1 LYKQFLEWKW
11 IFLSCINITMSD
23 AMAESLNCASQ
34 KRRAV
39 ASRSYRVKVSPVNG
53 QNFTAG
59 QTVNIDL
66 PSNLA
71 ATYVNNWNQCYLKF
85 KVTPT
90 GNPLTIDKAASCF
103 ISRVQSMTAGAQIFD
118 CPSWNVL
125 MNVLLD
131 SDSGPAYKAGYG
143 NILMGTQGSNP
154 AGEVL
159 TAGNA
164 RVFCVPFTLH
174 PFGMSTPH
182 RLMPLSSSA
191 PVQFKLT
198 LASIQEA
205 GYAAT
210 APTALTFEEVELVCV
225 FTELSAGAE
234 QQVMQMNGGQ
244 FNILANSWQ
253 AISTSMETAST
264 AVTSNVGI
272 SVSSLERVLVVHRP
286 NTSLTGQAYYSQSN
300 RITNGLSEWSLL
312 INGEQY
318 PQRPIK
324 VEGAGAECIAEYLL
338 SDHSLVN
345 FDKQSSFNVAVA
357 FDTASYNG
365 LDATSVGKVAP
376 TPYTLAAASATGASP
391 GTALAAGNI
400 GSFFAGLELEGL
412 ELETGL
418 SDGRSQRLYSGIST
432 ISSTVNFRG
441 IYAGGASTVA
451 SEITFFLGYTVLLSL
466 NARGTNVWSI
476 SV

>member
-1 LYKQFLEWKW
+1 
-11 IFLSCINITMSD
+11 MAD
-23 AMAESLNCASQ
+23 ALAESLNYASQ
-34 KRRAV
+34 KRRSV
-39 ASRSYRVKVSPVNG
+39 ASRSYRVKISPVNG

-59 QTVNIDL
+59 QTVNIDM

-71 ATYVNNWNQCYLKF
+71 ATYVNWNQCYLKF
-85 KVTPT
+85 KVTPV
-90 GNPLTIDKAASCF
+90 GNSLTVDKAASCF
-103 ISRVQSMTAGAQIFD
+103 ISRVQSMTAGAQIYD
-118 CPSWNVL
+118 CPSWHVL

-131 SDSGPAYKAGYG
+131 SDSGPGYKAGYG

-154 AGEVL
+154 AGE
-159 TAGNA
+159 TIAGGTS

-198 LASIQEA
+198 LASITEA
-205 GYAAT
+205 GYAA
-210 APTALTFEEVELVCV
+210 ANAIPTALNFEEVELVCV
-225 FTELSAGAE
+225 FTELSSAAE
-234 QQVMQMNGGQ
+234 QQVQQMNAGQ

-253 AISTSMETAST
+253 AISTNMADAAT

-272 SVSSLERVLVVHRP
+272 SVSSLERVIVVHRP
-286 NTSLTGQAYYSQSN
+286 NTSATGQAYFSQSN

-324 VEGAGAECIAEYLL
+324 VEGKGAEVLAEYLL

-345 FDKQSSFNVAVA
+345 FDKQSSFNVAIANVGGVA
-357 FDTASYNG
+357 YNG
-365 LDATSVGKVAP
+365 LDATSVGNTAP
-376 TPYTLAAASATGASP
+376 APYTLAAGTATGASP
-391 GTALAAGNI
+391 GTSAAAGDI
-400 GSFFAGLELEGL
+400 GSFFAGL

-432 ISSTVNFRG
+432 ISSTVNYRG
-441 IYAGGASTVA
+441 IYAGGAATVPA
-451 SEITFFLGYTVLLSL
+451 EITFFLGYTVLLSL
-466 NARGTNVWSI
+466 NSRGTNVWAI

>member
-1 LYKQFLEWKW
+1 
-11 IFLSCINITMSD
+11 MSD
-23 AMAESLNCASQ
+23 ALAESLQYASQ

-39 ASRSYRVKVSPVNG
+39 SSRSYRVKISPVNG
-53 QNFTAG
+53 QNFKAG
-59 QTVNIDL
+59 QTINLDL

-71 ATYVNNWNQCYLKF
+71 ASYINWNQCYLRF
-85 KVTPT
+85 KVTAAT
-90 GNPLTIDKAASCF
+90 NDLTVDKAASCF
-103 ISRVQSMTAGAQIFD
+103 ISRVQCMTAGAQIFD
-118 CPSWNVL
+118 CPSWNIL

-131 SDSGPAYKAGYG
+131 TDSSPGYKAGYG
-143 NILMGTQGSNP
+143 NVLMGTQGSNP

-159 TAGNA
+159 DAGVA

-182 RLMPLSSSA
+182 RLMPVSSSA
-191 PVQFKLT
+191 GVQFKIT
-198 LASIQEA
+198 LSSIQEA

-210 APTALTFEEVELVCV
+210 APTDLSFDEVELVCV
-225 FTELSAGAE
+225 FTELSAAAE

-253 AISTSMETAST
+253 AISTSMDAGST

-286 NTSLTGQAYYSQSN
+286 DTSLRGQAYYSQSN

-324 VEGAGAECIAEYLL
+324 VDGKGAECIAEYLL

-365 LDATSVGKVAP
+365 LDAVSVGKVAP
-376 TPYTLAAASATGASP
+376 APYTLAAASADGDSP

-400 GSFFAGLELEGL
+400 GSFFAGL

-441 IYAGGASTVA
+441 IYAGGASTIA

-466 NARGTNVWSI
+466 NARGTNVWAI

>member
-1 LYKQFLEWKW
+1 
-11 IFLSCINITMSD
+11 MSD
-23 AMAESLNCASQ
+23 AMAESLNYASQ

-39 ASRSYRVKVSPVNG
+39 SSRSYRVKISPVNG

-71 ATYVNNWNQCYLKF
+71 ATYVNWNQCYLKF

-90 GNPLTIDKAASCF
+90 GGDFIVDKAASCF
-103 ISRVQSMTAGAQIFD
+103 ISRCQSMTAGAQLFD
-118 CPSWNVL
+118 CPSWNIL

-131 SDSGPAYKAGYG
+131 SDSGASYKAGYG

-154 AGEVL
+154 AGE
-159 TAGNA
+159 TIANNTA

-198 LASIQEA
+198 LASVNEA
-205 GYAAT
+205 GYHT
-210 APTALTFEEVELVCV
+210 AVTGLTFEEVELVCV
-225 FTELSAGAE
+225 FTELSSAAE
-234 QQVMQMNGGQ
+234 QQVQQMNGGQ

-253 AISTSMETAST
+253 AISTNMTANAT
-264 AVTSNVGI
+264 AVTSNIGI
-272 SVSSLERVLVVHRP
+272 SVSSLERVIVVHRP
-286 NTSLTGQAYYSQSN
+286 NTSATGQAFFSQSN

-312 INGEQY
+312 INGEAM

-324 VEGAGAECIAEYLL
+324 VEGAGAEAIAEYLL

-345 FDKQSSFNVAVA
+345 FDKQSSFNTAVA
-357 FDTASYNG
+357 FNASVYNG
-365 LDATSVGKVAP
+365 LDANSVGKVAP
-376 TPYTLAAASATGASP
+376 APYTYNASVATGASP
-391 GTALAAGNI
+391 GNASTAGNI
-400 GSFFAGLELEGL
+400 GSFFAGL

-432 ISSTVNFRG
+432 ISSTVNYRG
-441 IYAGGASTVA
+441 LYNGGDDYTVA
-451 SEITFFLGYTVLLSL
+451 AEITFFLGYTVLLSL
-466 NARGTNVWSI
+466 NSRGTNVWAISI
-476 SV
+476 

>member
-1 LYKQFLEWKW
+1 MTL
-11 IFLSCINITMSD
+11 
-23 AMAESLNCASQ
+23 
-34 KRRAV
+34 
-39 ASRSYRVKVSPVNG
+39 
-53 QNFTAG
+53 
-59 QTVNIDL
+59 
-66 PSNLA
+66 
-71 ATYVNNWNQCYLKF
+71 
-85 KVTPT
+85 
-90 GNPLTIDKAASCF
+90 DKAASCF
-103 ISRVQSMTAGAQIFD
+103 ISRVQCMTAGAQIFD

-131 SDSGPAYKAGYG
+131 TDSSPGYKAGYG

-154 AGEVL
+154 SGESLIAG
-159 TAGNA
+159 TG

-210 APTALTFEEVELVCV
+210 APTALSFEEVELVCV
-225 FTELSAGAE
+225 FTELSSAAE

-253 AISTSMETAST
+253 AISTSMESGST
-264 AVTSNVGI
+264 SAVTSNVGI
-272 SVSSLERVLVVHRP
+272 SVSSLERAIVVHRP
-286 NTSLTGQAYYSQSN
+286 NTSVTGQVFYSQSN

-345 FDKQSSFNVAVA
+345 FDKQSSFNVAIA

-376 TPYTLAAASATGASP
+376 APYTLSAATATGVSP
-391 GTALAAGNI
+391 GTSGAAGNI
-400 GSFFAGLELEGL
+400 GSFFAGL

-432 ISSTVNFRG
+432 ISSTVNYRG
-441 IYAGGASTVA
+441 KYNGA
-451 SEITFFLGYTVLLSL
+451 
-466 NARGTNVWSI
+466 
-476 SV
+476 

>member
-1 LYKQFLEWKW
+1 
-11 IFLSCINITMSD
+11 MSD
-23 AMAESLNCASQ
+23 AMAESLNYASQ

-39 ASRSYRVKVSPVNG
+39 SSRSYRVKISPVNG

-59 QTVNIDL
+59 QTINIDL

-71 ATYVNNWNQCYLKF
+71 ATYVNWNQCYLKF

-90 GNPLTIDKAASCF
+90 TNPLTIDKAASCF
-103 ISRVQSMTAGAQIFD
+103 ISRVQCMTAGAQIFD

-131 SDSGPAYKAGYG
+131 SDSGPGYKAGYG
-143 NILMGTQGSNP
+143 NILMGTRGSDP

-159 TAGNA
+159 TTAG
-164 RVFCVPFTLH
+164 RVYCVPFTLH

-182 RLMPLSSSA
+182 RLMPVSSSA

-205 GYAAT
+205 GYAASN
-210 APTALTFEEVELVCV
+210 AIPGALTFEEVELVCV
-225 FTELSAGAE
+225 MTELSSAAE
-234 QQVMQMNGGQ
+234 QQVQQMNGGQ

-253 AISTSMETAST
+253 AISTSMSALSS
-264 AVTSNVGI
+264 AVTSNIGI
-272 SVSSLERVLVVHRP
+272 SVSSLERVIVIHRP
-286 NTSLTGQAYYSQSN
+286 TKSTTIAGAFSQSN
-300 RITNGLSEWSLL
+300 RIDNGLLEWNLL
-312 INGEQY
+312 INGEAY
-318 PQRPIK
+318 PQRSIK
-324 VEGAGAECIAEYLL
+324 NENAGAEIVAEYLL

-357 FDTASYNG
+357 FNGSSYNG
-365 LDATSVGKVAP
+365 LDAASVGKDAP
-376 TPYTLAAASATGASP
+376 DPFTISFANASGDSAGNVST
-391 GTALAAGNI
+391 AGNI
-400 GSFFAGLELEGL
+400 GSFFAGL

-432 ISSTVNFRG
+432 ISSTVNYRAT
-441 IYAGGASTVA
+441 YSGGADTGA
-451 SEITFFLGYTVLLSL
+451 CEITFFLGYTVMLSL
-466 NARGTNVWSI
+466 NSRGTNVWAI